1 MFSTFPHHKGTETH
15 VSAQETWRDATRDPC
30 TGGGLATGT
39 KKLLKIQKYEIMK
52 SGHVK
57 SGGVSGC
64 SDCDGVHWNRDGGV
78 ITQAMHQ
85 H

>member
-1 MFSTFPHHKGTETH
+1 MSQHRTRGEMPREIHALAMA
-15 VSAQETWRDATRDPC
+15 SPQEQ
-30 TGGGLATGT
+30 
-39 KKLLKIQKYEIMK
+39 KLLNSKNYEFMK

-64 SDCDGVHWNRDGGV
+64 SDCDDVHWNRDGGV
-78 ITQAMHQ
+78 VTQAMYQ